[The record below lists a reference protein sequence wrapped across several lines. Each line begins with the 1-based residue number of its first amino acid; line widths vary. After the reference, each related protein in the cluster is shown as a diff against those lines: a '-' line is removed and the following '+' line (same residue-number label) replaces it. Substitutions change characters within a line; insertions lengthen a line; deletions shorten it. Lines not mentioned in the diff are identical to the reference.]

1 MCLVVWYAL
10 TSPMG
15 ESWGKAGGTPQGL
28 SWVPG
33 KGRTRPADSLPTSC
47 ASIAPHP
54 PGRRRAGRRRAA
66 IPGHPHGQGVVAD
79 EIGSTAPTWQL
90 AGARRVKWANDLEKR
105 GLVRR
110 VRGSSD
116 KREVLAQLTPSGAQ
130 LCDAMAATHVNG
142 VRAPSSIRSRESTCP
157 PSPMHSVGCMPSNS
171 RRTRPAPD
179 CRRPI
184 RISVTPGGRR
194 GPRSPMNMASFG
206 PCCRRKLAAKS
217 SESVVMARSPWPR
230 SARAPRCPLG

>member
-1 MCLVVWYAL
+1 MCLAVWYAL

-15 ESWGKAGGTPQGL
+15 ESWGK
-28 SWVPG
+28 
-33 KGRTRPADSLPTSC
+33 
-47 ASIAPHP
+47 
-54 PGRRRAGRRRAA
+54 GRRAPSGFLGYRVRLERVRQTRCQRRARACTSPAGAPSGRSASSCHSRSGCRRRR
-66 IPGHPHGQGVVAD
+66 
-79 EIGSTAPTWQL
+79 IGSTAPTWQL